1 MQDSIFTKIIKRE
14 IPAHIIY
21 EDAYTIVIP
30 DIMPTMRGQLLVI
43 PKKQASY
50 AFALEDTEY
59 HALMETTKRIAQA
72 CDRAFNTVRTCIVIE
87 GFEVPHVHV
96 RLYPCTTPTL
106 VWEPRYTA
114 SAQELEEVSASV
126 QRALAQNHIT

>member
-14 IPAHIIY
+14 IPANIIY
-21 EDAYTIVIP
+21 EDAHTIVIP

-43 PKKQASY
+43 PKKQESY
-50 AFALEDTEY
+50 VFAFEDTEY
-59 HALMETTKRIAQA
+59 QSLMDTTKRIAIA
-72 CDRAFNTVRTCIVIE
+72 CDKAFNTVRSCVVIE

-106 VWEPRYTA
+106 IWEPRYEA
-114 SAQELEEVSASV
+114 SSEELKEVADAV
-126 QRALAQNHIT
+126 RNALL